1 MRIAF
6 AQALLFCVLCLP
18 IFPGLAQANP
28 DLAGD
33 PAAQESPPPVV
44 EPAPPAAEPAPMEVE
59 KEPVLPGDVQLTGA
73 HDYLSRN
80 VEVLSRRI
88 DAFFGADRTFAES
101 SGTYIQTRGSLIFLE
116 TGNVDFDGQVR
127 AKLDLPNLK
136 RKISL
141 VIESEEEDAGA
152 QTPGITTGAQSATQ
166 TLNNQDLTA
175 SLQYV
180 LRQEPTWDLRLQPG
194 IRGVWPPQTFLRLR
208 ARLTTPFSE
217 RWLSRFTL
225 TPGWFDPRG
234 FEARLRHD
242 FDRAGRGGSLFRV
255 ATEGV
260 WLVKEDRNVEIG
272 QSFFYA
278 HPINRLSHMAYEVGV
293 LFETDPGFKAN
304 TYFSSIRYRRDI
316 HRGWVFLE
324 VKPQALF
331 PREKDYE
338 IAPSIALSIE
348 MLFGAKTM
356 AGRR

>member
-1 MRIAF
+1 MRNAIAR
-6 AQALLFCVLCLP
+6 ALLCCVLCLP
-18 IFPGLAQANP
+18 ILPGLAQANP
-28 DLAGD
+28 DLAP
-33 PAAQESPPPVV
+33 PAGEDSPPPAI
-44 EPAPPAAEPAPMEVE
+44 EPAPPVAEP
-59 KEPVLPGDVQLTGA
+59 EPTEDILELPGKAQLEGA
-73 HDYLSRN
+73 HTYLSRN
-80 VEVLSRRI
+80 VEELSRRI
-88 DAFFGADRTFAES
+88 DGFFGAERAFDES

-116 TGNVDFDGQVR
+116 NGNVDFDGEVR

-136 RKISL
+136 RRISL

-152 QTPGITTGAQSATQ
+152 QTTGITTGTQSANQ

-208 ARLTTPFSE
+208 ARLTNPLSE

-242 FDRAGRGGSLFRV
+242 FDLASGPGALFRI

-260 WLVKEDRNVEIG
+260 WVVKEDRNVEIG

-278 HPINRLSHMAYEVGV
+278 HPIHRRSNMAYEVGV
-293 LFETDPGFKAN
+293 LFETDPGFKA
-304 TYFSSIRYRRDI
+304 TAYFSSVRFRRDI

-324 VKPQALF
+324 VKPQVLF
-331 PREKDYE
+331 PREQDYE

-348 MLFGAKTM
+348 LLFGAKTM
-356 AGRR
+356 AGKQ

>member
-1 MRIAF
+1 V
-6 AQALLFCVLCLP
+6 Q
-18 IFPGLAQANP
+18 Q
-28 DLAGD
+28 
-33 PAAQESPPPVV
+33 SPPIT
-44 EPAPPAAEPAPMEVE
+44 EPAPPPAEPTPAPQPPE
-59 KEPVLPGDVQLTGA
+59 EPEEMLKLPGKAELEGA
-73 HDYLSRN
+73 HTYLSRN
-80 VEVLSRRI
+80 VEELSRRI
-88 DAFFGADRTFAES
+88 DGFFGAERAFDES
-101 SGTYIQTRGSLIFLE
+101 SGTYIQTRGSLIVLE
-116 TGNVDFDGQVR
+116 NGNVDFDGEVR

-136 RKISL
+136 QRISL
-141 VIESEEEDAGA
+141 VLESEEDDPSA
-152 QTPGITTGAQSATQ
+152 QTTGITTGTQSPTQ

-180 LRQEPTWDLRLQPG
+180 LREEPTWDLRLQPG

-208 ARLTTPFSE
+208 ARLTTPLSQV
-217 RWLSRFTL
+217 WLSRFTL

-242 FDRAGRGGSLFRV
+242 FDRASGPGSLFRI

-278 HPINRLSHMAYEVGV
+278 HPIHRRSNMAYEVGV
-293 LFETDPGFKAN
+293 LFETDPGFVA
-304 TYFSSIRYRRDI
+304 TAYFSSVRFRRDI

-324 VKPQALF
+324 VKPQVLF
-331 PREKDYE
+331 PRDKDYE

-356 AGRR
+356 AGKQ